1 MKKERMEIIKS
12 IDEYDVVLTTY
23 GSLRND
29 LDYYEEIDFDYC
41 IIDEAQN
48 IKNPLASASDAVKAI
63 IKDINNVDVNVV
75 FRLVE
80 SIKCEYDKPIMEERR
95 KKIISSI
102 GFDSIENLKNN
113 KLCNKDD

>member
-1 MKKERMEIIKS
+1 MSYI
-12 IDEYDVVLTTY
+12 
-23 GSLRND
+23 
-29 LDYYEEIDFDYC
+29 LDYEGKQYELKEYNYETASVLSSFYNTYKSVEDFLEKYK
-41 IIDEAQN
+41 AA
-48 IKNPLASASDAVKAI
+48 LYYTVYAMGSDAVKAI

-75 FRLVE
+75 FLLVE

-102 GFDSIENLKNN
+102 GFESIENLKNN

>member
-1 MKKERMEIIKS
+1 MSYI
-12 IDEYDVVLTTY
+12 
-23 GSLRND
+23 
-29 LDYYEEIDFDYC
+29 LDYEGKQYELKEYNYETASVLSSFYNTYKSVEDFLEKYK
-41 IIDEAQN
+41 AA
-48 IKNPLASASDAVKAI
+48 LYYTVYAMGSDAVKAI

-102 GFDSIENLKNN
+102 GFESIENLKNN

>member
-1 MKKERMEIIKS
+1 MSYI
-12 IDEYDVVLTTY
+12 
-23 GSLRND
+23 
-29 LDYYEEIDFDYC
+29 LDYEGKQYELKEYNYETASVLSSFYNTYKSVEDFLEKYK
-41 IIDEAQN
+41 AA
-48 IKNPLASASDAVKAI
+48 LYYTVYAMGSDAVKAI

-75 FRLVE
+75 FSLVE

-102 GFDSIENLKNN
+102 GFESIEKIKNN

>member
-1 MKKERMEIIKS
+1 MSYI
-12 IDEYDVVLTTY
+12 
-23 GSLRND
+23 
-29 LDYYEEIDFDYC
+29 LDYEGKQYELKEYNYETASVLSSFYNTYKSVEDFLEKYKAALYY
-41 IIDEAQN
+41 IVYAMG
-48 IKNPLASASDAVKAI
+48 SDAVKAI

-75 FRLVE
+75 FLLVE

-102 GFDSIENLKNN
+102 GFESIENLKNN

>member
-1 MKKERMEIIKS
+1 MSYI
-12 IDEYDVVLTTY
+12 
-23 GSLRND
+23 
-29 LDYYEEIDFDYC
+29 LDYEGKQYELKEYNYETASVLSSFYNTYKSVEDFLEKYK
-41 IIDEAQN
+41 AA
-48 IKNPLASASDAVKAI
+48 LYYTVYAMGSDAVKAI

-75 FRLVE
+75 FLLVE